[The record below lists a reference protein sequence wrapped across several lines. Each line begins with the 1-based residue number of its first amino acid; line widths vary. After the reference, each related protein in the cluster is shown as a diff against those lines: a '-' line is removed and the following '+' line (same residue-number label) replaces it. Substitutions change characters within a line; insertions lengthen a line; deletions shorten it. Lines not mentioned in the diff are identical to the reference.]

1 MATQILRNVD
11 PRDEARVKRIQG
23 MCHELHIM
31 PPPVAYVGLEVYQC
45 PKELLV
51 AGHIPDGLKLDQIGV
66 EPATVYNA
74 RSQSWVRNAYNIA
87 VTQLCAIRNN
97 AGGAYGAG
105 GMYNKNTAGTN
116 RYYNTNTS
124 VHSIGTVASW
134 EGALGSVSTG
144 IVVGTGTGA
153 ESFEDY
159 ALGALVANGT
169 GTGQL
174 SYAAQETS
182 TAAYTSGTKTWA
194 STLVR
199 YINNNSG
206 GAIVVGEVGIYVTA
220 YYVAANNT
228 DQFMLARDL
237 QDPSVSVADTAQ
249 LKVTYTITS
258 MAYPA

>member
-1 MATQILRNVD
+1 MATQILRTLD
-11 PRDEARVKRIQG
+11 PRDEARVKSIQG

-51 AGHIPDGLKLDQIGV
+51 AGRIPDGLKLDQIGV

-74 RSQSWVRNAYNIA
+74 RSQSWVRNAYNIV
-87 VTQLCAIRNN
+87 VTQLCGLVASS
-97 AGGAYGAG
+97 GATYGAG
-105 GMYNKNTAGTN
+105 GLYNKDTSGANRSSATLPHWISSADNWVGTL
-116 RYYNTNTS
+116 
-124 VHSIGTVASW
+124 
-134 EGALGSVSTG
+134 GAITKG

-159 ALGALVANGT
+159 GLGTIVANGT
-169 GTGQL
+169 GAGQL
-174 SYAAQETS
+174 SYAAQET
-182 TAAYTSGTKTWA
+182 TTGAYTSGTKTWA
-194 STLVR
+194 ATMIR

-206 GAIVVGEVGIYVTA
+206 GAIVVGETAPYVYTIGSSG
-220 YYVAANNT
+220 YYA
-228 DQFMLARDL
+228 MLARDL
-237 QDPSVSVADTAQ
+237 QDPTVSVADTAQ

>member
-1 MATQILRNVD
+1 MTEVLRTLD
-11 PRDEARVKRIQG
+11 PRDEAEVRALQG
-23 MCHELHIM
+23 TCHRLHLM

-51 AGHIPDGLKLDQIGV
+51 AGRIPDGLKLDQIGV

-74 RSQSWVRNAYNIA
+74 RSQSWVRNAYNIV
-87 VTQLCAIRNN
+87 VTQMCAIGSA
-97 AGGAYGAG
+97 AGTAYGAG
-105 GMYNKNTAGTN
+105 GMYNKDTGGTN
-116 RYYNTNTS
+116 RYATEQ
-124 VHSIGTVASW
+124 GASHHIAQRSHW
-134 EGALGSVSTG
+134 EGTIGSTTYG

-159 ALGALVANGT
+159 ALGTKVNHGT
-169 GTGQL
+169 GAGQL
-174 SYAAQETS
+174 SYAAQETT

-194 STLVR
+194 GTLIR

-206 GAIVVGEVGIYVTA
+206 GAIVVGETGLYATVYTA
-220 YYVAANNT
+220 QVSTTYYC
-228 DQFMLARDL
+228 MLARDL
-237 QDPSVSVADTAQ
+237 QDPTVSVADTAQ